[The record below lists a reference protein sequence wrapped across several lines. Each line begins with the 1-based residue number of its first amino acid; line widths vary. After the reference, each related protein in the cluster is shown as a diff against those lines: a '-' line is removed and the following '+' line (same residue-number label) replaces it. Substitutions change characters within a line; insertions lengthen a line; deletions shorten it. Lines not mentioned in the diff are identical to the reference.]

1 MEVGL
6 GFASEKENVM
16 SHYLNEFVD
25 LWEALKRAIK
35 LCNTESLNLEC
46 LEEGR
51 LCEVVMVSGE
61 EGGML
66 P

>member
-35 LCNTESLNLEC
+35 LCNTESLTL
-46 LEEGR
+46 
-51 LCEVVMVSGE
+51 
-61 EGGML
+61 
-66 P
+66 